1 MGISGPSAAP
11 VAKPNGL
18 QYYIRRYRRPFK
30 KHHVEKVM
38 LTVLVHKPYLG
49 YDDATVTT
57 TNSMVRV
64 LEWADP

>member
-1 MGISGPSAAP
+1 
-11 VAKPNGL
+11 
-18 QYYIRRYRRPFK
+18 
-30 KHHVEKVM
+30 M